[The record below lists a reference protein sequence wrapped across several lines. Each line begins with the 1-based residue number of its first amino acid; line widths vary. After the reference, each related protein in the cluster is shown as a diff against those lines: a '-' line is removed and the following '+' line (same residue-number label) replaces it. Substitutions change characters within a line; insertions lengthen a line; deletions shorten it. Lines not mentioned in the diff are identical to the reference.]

1 MIALSQRPPAG
12 GLDRKTPSLAFAAA
26 GFLSSTVLTAT
37 VMVLLSAI

>member
-1 MIALSQRPPAG
+1 MIALSHRPSAG
-12 GLDRKTPSLAFAAA
+12 HPDRKAPSLAFAAA